1 MSGLTCAESRE
12 LVPLLALDVLDVDE
26 RDVLEDHLAGCTA
39 CLEDLAG
46 YSETAAAIALALPQ
60 HEPSAGLKTRV
71 LSTAKRARVL
81 LPPPPLGPQPAR
93 TASWQDSR
101 FARLRVSLTGMVA
114 GLALLLAAGSTV
126 WALNLRAE
134 LDAQSARIAS
144 LSERAQN
151 YGKVTAVLQAADTQ
165 VRILEG
171 MGNGQG
177 AFGRVYIDPD
187 TSDGM
192 MMVRGLPPLPAGRVY
207 QLWVVGADGQRQ
219 SAGVL
224 TWTDKSGNGY
234 TLIQCPD
241 TLARW
246 KSFGVTEEPSGGS
259 PAPTTPRV
267 LGGTI

>member
-1 MSGLTCAESRE
+1 MSGLTCAEARE

-26 RDVLEDHLAGCTA
+26 RDVLEDHLAGCSA

-46 YSETAAAIALALPQ
+46 YSETAAVIALALPQ
-60 HEPSAGLKTRV
+60 QEPSAGLK
-71 LSTAKRARVL
+71 ARVL
-81 LPPPPLGPQPAR
+81 GTARRPRVLPAPPLGPQPAR
-93 TASWQDSR
+93 AAFWGNSR
-101 FARLRVSLTGMVA
+101 FARLRGSLTAMAA

-126 WALNLRAE
+126 WALSLRAE
-134 LDAQSARIAS
+134 LDAQSARIAV

-171 MGNGQG
+171 MGNSQG

-187 TSDGM
+187 TSEGM
-192 MMVRGLPPLPAGRVY
+192 MMVRGLPPLPDGRVY

-234 TLIQCPD
+234 TLIQCPE

-259 PAPTTPRV
+259 PAPTGPRV

>member
-1 MSGLTCAESRE
+1 MTGLTCGEARE
-12 LVPLLALDVLDVDE
+12 LIPLLALDVLDVDE
-26 RDVLEDHLAGCTA
+26 RDVLDDHVAGCSA
-39 CLEDLAG
+39 CLGELAAHA
-46 YSETAAAIALALPQ
+46 ETAAAIALALPQ
-60 HEPSAGLKTRV
+60 HEPSPGLK
-71 LSTAKRARVL
+71 ARVL
-81 LPPPPLGPQPAR
+81 NTAQRARALPSSPPGARPAR
-93 TASWQDSR
+93 VAFLRRSGLD
-101 FARLRVSLTGMVA
+101 RLRISLTGMAA

-126 WALNLRAE
+126 WALNLRSE
-134 LDAQSARIAS
+134 LDAQSARLAT

-171 MGNGQG
+171 TGNAPD

-187 TSDGM
+187 TSEGM

-234 TLIQCPD
+234 TLIQCPE

-246 KSFGVTEEPSGGS
+246 KSFGVTEEPTGGS
-259 PAPTTPRV
+259 PTPTSPRL

>member
-1 MSGLTCAESRE
+1 MSGLTCAEARE

-26 RDVLEDHLAGCTA
+26 RDVLEDHLTGCSA
-39 CLEDLAG
+39 CLEDLAA
-46 YSETAAAIALALPQ
+46 YSETAAVIALALPQ
-60 HEPSAGLKTRV
+60 HEPSAGLKARV
-71 LSTAKRARVL
+71 MGTAKRARVL
-81 LPPPPLGPQPAR
+81 PSPPLGPQPAR
-93 TASWQDSR
+93 RAIWGGAR
-101 FARLRVSLTGMVA
+101 FARLRVSVTGMAA

-126 WALNLRAE
+126 WALNLRSE
-134 LDAQSARIAS
+134 LDAQSARIAT

-171 MGNGQG
+171 MGTAPG

-187 TSDGM
+187 TSEGM
-192 MMVRGLPPLPAGRVY
+192 MMVRGMPELPSGRVY

-224 TWTDKSGNGY
+224 SWTDKSGNGY
-234 TLIQCPD
+234 TLIRCPD

-246 KSFGVTEEPSGGS
+246 KSFGVTQEPSGGS
-259 PAPTTPRV
+259 PAPTSPRV